1 MERMTRRNLLAIVGL
16 AGAMLAAAPMSMRAG
31 APADGE
37 YQGIATGRR
46 GAVASAEA
54 NASDIGIGILKR
66 GGNAVDAAVAVAF
79 ALGVTHPTAG
89 NIGGGGFM
97 VIRLPDGTSTA
108 IDYRE
113 MAPGAASRDMY
124 LDAQGTPTLDSRI
137 GPRAAGIPGVVR
149 GLEYAHRKYGRLT
162 WRELVEPAIRLAR
175 RGRGRS
181 TPTTPSEMAAVTRHD
196 GRLRRHR
203 ARDQPGAARG
213 DGGDAA
219 DFPQGRRHHLP

>member
-1 MERMTRRNLLAIVGL
+1 MKIRASVAVLLAVSVLLSSVPTGQ
-16 AGAMLAAAPMSMRAG
+16 LAAA
-31 APADGE
+31 DG
-37 YQGIATGRR
+37 QPGVATGRR

-54 NASDIGIGILKR
+54 NASDVGLAILKR

-113 MAPGAASRDMY
+113 MAPRAATRDMY
-124 LDAQGTPTLDSRI
+124 LDAGGKPTPDSRL

-149 GLEYAHRKYGRLT
+149 GLEYAHRKYGRLP
-162 WRELVEPAIRLAR
+162 WRELVRPAIALAR
-175 RGRGRS
+175 DGVELDAFHARRDGRGD
-181 TPTTPSEMAAVTRHD
+181 PHHD
-196 GRLRRHR
+196 RLRRQG
-203 ARDQPGAARG
+203 ARDERGAA
-213 DGGDAA
+213 
-219 DFPQGRRHHLP
+219 